1 MNWSNSQI
9 FLEPLASVPVLK
21 TVAGSLGSEKG
32 LIMLKYYKE
41 CHNCGMLTEIE
52 SVKRNATRAEAF
64 QMDSR
69 EDCPWDEEN
78 YYKICNYCGAELYE
92 SDFALDDMYS
102 DPWSATKENFKE
114 GNRRISEFEGRIYQ
128 KYIKGDPKKEEL
140 YHKRIEEIQRIEE
153 EYAREREEEEAELK
167 LLKSTPRPASNP
179 TPTQVPLN
187 LPHCPTCGSC
197 DVQKISAMS
206 RGTSIILFGLFSKKL
221 GKTFK
226 CNNCGYMW

>member
-1 MNWSNSQI
+1 
-9 FLEPLASVPVLK
+9 
-21 TVAGSLGSEKG
+21 
-32 LIMLKYYKE
+32 
-41 CHNCGMLTEIE
+41 MLTEIDAIGRK
-52 SVKRNATRAEAF
+52 VTRAEAF
-64 QMDSR
+64 QMDYR
-69 EDCPWDEEN
+69 EDWPWEKEN
-78 YYKICNYCGAELYE
+78 YYKICSNCGAELYE
-92 SDFALDDMYS
+92 SDFALDDMYAE
-102 DPWSATKENFKE
+102 PQIATEENFKE

-140 YHKRIEEIQRIEE
+140 YRKRIEEDQRIEE
-153 EYAREREEEEAELK
+153 EYARRREEEKAELK
-167 LLKSTPRPASNP
+167 LSKNAPRPASNP
-179 TPTQVPLN
+179 TPAQVPLN